1 MHMYNHCCLFYH
13 ESSMTLVKG
22 GYYVS
27 IPIVG
32 YHGRRGDCSQ
42 ITITPK
48 LHLDYT
54 RGKF

>member
-1 MHMYNHCCLFYH
+1 
-13 ESSMTLVKG
+13 MTLVKG

>member
-1 MHMYNHCCLFYH
+1 
-13 ESSMTLVKG
+13 MTLVKG

-32 YHGRRGDCSQ
+32 YHGRRGLGDCSL